1 MFAIQGFNTLEISIV
16 EKECDV
22 PKVQAM
28 LALSFERKFIRIL
41 VYLENH
47 AKIDGGEIL
56 LDPSAFLDLRKP
68 SVVASR
74 ELTNRPSS
82 QVLVSSPDDH
92 EKTFRTINGGPQG
105 SISSV
110 KLASHDLNGI

>member
-1 MFAIQGFNTLEISIV
+1 VFVIQGFNTLEISIV

-28 LALSFERKFIRIL
+28 LALSFERKFIRTL
-41 VYLENH
+41 VHLENH
-47 AKIDGGEIL
+47 AKIDGGEFL

-82 QVLVSSPDDH
+82 RVLVSSPDDRR
-92 EKTFRTINGGPQG
+92 EDPSNNKWW
-105 SISSV
+105 
-110 KLASHDLNGI
+110 ASRVYIFGQAGKP